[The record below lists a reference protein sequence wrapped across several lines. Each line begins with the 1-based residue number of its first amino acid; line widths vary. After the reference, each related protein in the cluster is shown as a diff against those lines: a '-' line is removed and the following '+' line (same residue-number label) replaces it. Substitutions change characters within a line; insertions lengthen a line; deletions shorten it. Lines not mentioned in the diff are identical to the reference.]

1 MMQPIDIQRVFVRP
15 LPESDFKP
23 DRGFLFSRVSR
34 RFRPALSG
42 ARGSIFCRVE
52 QLVARLAHNQKVA
65 GSSPAPATIFPAFRR
80 KHSVRLPA
88 LGRAGWIILTST
100 AFFVWAG
107 VGALAAL
114 VLGGEL

>member
-1 MMQPIDIQRVFVRP
+1 
-15 LPESDFKP
+15 
-23 DRGFLFSRVSR
+23 
-34 RFRPALSG
+34 
-42 ARGSIFCRVE
+42 
-52 QLVARLAHNQKVA
+52 
-65 GSSPAPATIFPAFRR
+65 
-80 KHSVRLPA
+80 VRLPA